1 MGSGCLCQ
9 LFTLLKQNRT
19 EQRPASARRAERG
32 QRKGAVGGARG
43 LPRAAPS
50 SGAVGAG
57 PAGLRP
63 PWEALV
69 RGLEVT
75 GLPGRRA
82 DRPTRCGDPGQAPR
96 ATRRPVWGSRLGLL
110 QDPAAPVSFRTAR
123 GGLPS
128 GSRCHPAALFR
139 VFLPSG
145 VPISSGP
152 ASPLSP
158 RGRPQCRWKHPEQVR
173 SGRKAATA
181 TSRQTDRLGFQSQ
194 DSPALDP
201 MSCGPDSGTR
211 LEVVHRP
218 QVQGSEGPQGPCST
232 AAGSPPW
239 TKGRK
244 LASCPAPQALGSRQ
258 FGAQGRTA

>member
-128 GSRCHPAALFR
+128 GSP
-139 VFLPSG
+139 LPSG
-145 VPISSGP
+145 RSVPGVSSIRRPHQLWACISTVPTGKAPVPVETSRTG
-152 ASPLSP
+152 
-158 RGRPQCRWKHPEQVR
+158 QVR
-173 SGRKAATA
+173 KESSHSNK
-181 TSRQTDRLGFQSQ
+181 QTDGQTGFSE
-194 DSPALDP
+194 
-201 MSCGPDSGTR
+201 SGFS
-211 LEVVHRP
+211 
-218 QVQGSEGPQGPCST
+218 GS
-232 AAGSPPW
+232 
-239 TKGRK
+239 
-244 LASCPAPQALGSRQ
+244 
-258 FGAQGRTA
+258 